1 MGQPITGG
9 VAARSERLLKR
20 IARSVDPR
28 AAGMRRVIAEM
39 EKATKG
45 LQQSIKEGW
54 PVDRNQRGQ
63 PTRKPPGNPH
73 SADLIYVKTVLHPTM
88 IVSTVYNSATYG
100 YYIRSVMVGETEK
113 QQRARHRWKK
123 GETQSHYDARRRLG
137 KKRHAFTVLFR
148 TPGRKAGRI
157 LARELQQELVDLLA
171 KEL

>member
-9 VAARSERLLKR
+9 VTARSERLLKQ

-45 LQQSIKEGW
+45 LEQSIKEGW

-63 PTRKPPGNPH
+63 PTKKHPSNPH
-73 SADLIYVKTVLHPTM
+73 SVDLLDVRVVLHPTK
-88 IVSTVYNSATYG
+88 IVATVYNTASYG
-100 YYIRSVMVGETEK
+100 YYIRSVMVGETAK

-148 TPGRKAGRI
+148 TPGRKIGR
-157 LARELQQELVDLLA
+157 RLA
-171 KEL
+171 KELQDELIALLEKEL